1 MHLIL
6 VLGTTLQGVPEARC
20 LKVSS
25 ILNILSLRKE
35 TMIRRNIT
43 RHYFYI
49 GLALLLLLV
58 HWGSPLVAAGKP
70 ERITVD
76 YAYYNPVSLLLRDK
90 KWLEEEFA
98 ADGIQIRWVQS
109 LGSNKAL
116 EFLNSRS
123 VDFGSTAGAAA
134 LLGRINGNPV
144 KSIYV
149 YSKPEWTAL
158 VTAKD
163 SGIQTV
169 ADLKGKRVA
178 ATRGTDPH
186 IFLIRALA
194 DHGLTEK
201 DLRVVLLQHQD
212 GRMALENGDV
222 DAWAVLDPMM
232 AQSELNKTVRLFYR
246 NADLNTLG
254 ILNTREEFA
263 EEHPDLVERVLQVY
277 ERARNY
283 ALAHPEELRRIF
295 ALQAKQTEAVAAL
308 QLGERTDLSS
318 AALDAPKRKT
328 IVEAGLALQQAGV
341 IPANVNVIASA
352 DELIDT
358 SFTAKLGIQ

>member
-1 MHLIL
+1 MFR
-6 VLGTTLQGVPEARC
+6 QN
-20 LKVSS
+20 
-25 ILNILSLRKE
+25 NI
-35 TMIRRNIT
+35 
-43 RHYFYI
+43 RHFFHV
-49 GLALLLLLV
+49 GLAILLLLT
-58 HWGSPLVAAGKP
+58 HWSTALVAADKP

-98 ADGIQIRWVQS
+98 AEGIQIRWVQS

-134 LLGRINGNPV
+134 LLGRINGNPI

-158 VTAKD
+158 VTAKN
-163 SGIQTV
+163 SSIQTV

-222 DAWAVLDPMM
+222 DAWAGLDPMM
-232 AQSELNKTVRLFYR
+232 AQSELNETVRLFYR

-254 ILNTREEFA
+254 ILNTREDFA
-263 EEHPDLVERVLQVY
+263 KEHPDLVERVLQVY
-277 ERARNY
+277 ERGRSY

-295 ALQAKQTEAVAAL
+295 AIQAKQTETVAAL
-308 QLGERTDLSS
+308 QLGQRTDLSS

-341 IPANVNVIASA
+341 IPANVDVVAST
-352 DELIDT
+352 DVLIDN
-358 SFTAKLGIQ
+358 SFTNKLGIQ